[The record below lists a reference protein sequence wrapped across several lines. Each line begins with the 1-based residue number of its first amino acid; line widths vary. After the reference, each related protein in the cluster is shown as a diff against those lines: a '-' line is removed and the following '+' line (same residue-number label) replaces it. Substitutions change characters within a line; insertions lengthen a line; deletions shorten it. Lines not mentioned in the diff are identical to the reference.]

1 MKSEP
6 SPVISASSGASSTE
20 DILAEPT
27 KADFGSELQRLY
39 PEAFQRTDSSQ
50 IKFRC
55 GEGWLAIIRTL
66 CSLLAEANRHEA
78 EQPTYLTDAIEKLGT
93 LRILVSGRSQV
104 AQEWIRFASQ
114 HSANVCEICGCS
126 ARLIYTDG
134 WQRVRCDAHTSSP
147 VPDLID

>member
-1 MKSEP
+1 MKSELP
-6 SPVISASSGASSTE
+6 PATIASSGTSSTE
-20 DILAEPT
+20 DVLAEPT
-27 KADFGSELQRLY
+27 KAAFSSELQRLY

-78 EQPTYLTDAIEKLGT
+78 EQPTYLTDAREKLGT
-93 LRILVSGRSQV
+93 LRILVSGRSRV
-104 AQEWIRFASQ
+104 AHEWIRFAAQ